1 MAEIAAASD
10 RSPRAAQAGRRRPV
24 FDRGDLAQVWLLL
37 PALAFLAVFFAY
49 PLVDIVLRSFPNA
62 SFSLYERI
70 FNSTVYIRVI
80 GETFKT
86 SAVVMV
92 VCLLL
97 AYPYAYAMAHSGRR
111 VFVALTIALLLPF
124 WVSLLLRTF
133 SWLIILQDTG
143 LINSVLMA
151 LGLADKPAPLIR
163 NQVGVIVGMAHI
175 LLPYAVL
182 PLYAVMRKI
191 DDRLMEASSI
201 CGAGAIRSFLRVYLP
216 LSLPGVYAAALLT
229 FTLSLGF
236 YITPALLG
244 GPRDTMIAQLIAIQV
259 GEQLNFGMASALAV
273 VLLVLTA
280 AAFGL
285 FGLVMKIGAAG
296 RRRAVAA

>member
-1 MAEIAAASD
+1 MSVITA
-10 RSPRAAQAGRRRPV
+10 RSGRPLRGPQAGGWRAFLGRRGR
-24 FDRGDLAQVWLLL
+24 AQLWLLL
-37 PALAFLAVFFAY
+37 PAIAFLAVFFIY
-49 PLVDIVLRSFPNA
+49 PLIDIVLRSFPN
-62 SFSLYERI
+62 SSLSLYQRI
-70 FNSTVYIRVI
+70 FSSTLYIRVI

-86 SAVVMV
+86 SGLVML

-97 AYPYAYAMAHSGRR
+97 AYPYAYAMTHASRR
-111 VFVALTIALLLPF
+111 VLVILAIALLLPF

-133 SWLIILQDTG
+133 SWLILLQDTG
-143 LINSVLMA
+143 LINTTLMR
-151 LGLADKPAPLIR
+151 LGLVDAPLPLIR
-163 NQVGVIVGMAHI
+163 NQIGVVVGMAHI

-191 DDRLMEASSI
+191 DGRLMEASSI
-201 CGAGAIRSFLRVYLP
+201 CGAGWVRSFLRVYLP
-216 LSLPGVYAAALLT
+216 LSLPGVFAGALLT
-229 FTLSLGF
+229 FTLALGF

-244 GPRDTMIAQLIAIQV
+244 GPRDTMIGQLIAAQV
-259 GEQLNFGMASALAV
+259 GEQLNFGLGSALAV

-285 FGLVMKIGAAG
+285 FGLIISVGTTA

>member
-1 MAEIAAASD
+1 MAEIAATSD
-10 RSPRAAQAGRRRPV
+10 RSPAKARPGARAASDESG
-24 FDRGDLAQVWLLL
+24 LAQLWLVL
-37 PALAFLAVFFAY
+37 PAVAFLAVFFAY
-49 PLVDIVLRSFPNA
+49 PLVDIVLRSFPDA
-62 SFSLYERI
+62 SLSLYQRI
-70 FNSTVYIRVI
+70 LSSNVYIRVI

-86 SAVVMV
+86 SAVVML

-97 AYPYAYAMAHSGRR
+97 GYPYAYAMAHSGRR
-111 VFVALTIALLLPF
+111 VFILLTIALLLPF

-133 SWLIILQDTG
+133 SWLILLQDTG
-143 LINSVLMA
+143 LINSVMVA
-151 LGLADKPAPLIR
+151 LGIVDSPVPLIR
-163 NQVGVIVGMAHI
+163 NQVGVIVGMTHI

-182 PLYAVMRKI
+182 PLYAAMRKI
-191 DDRLMEASSI
+191 DNRLMEASSI
-201 CGAGAIRSFLRVYLP
+201 CGAGAARSFFRVYFP

-244 GPRDTMIAQLIAIQV
+244 GPRDTMIAQLIAVQV

-280 AAFGL
+280 VAFAL
-285 FGLVMKIGAAG
+285 FGLVMKIGAAS
-296 RRRAVAA
+296 RRRVGAA